1 MLFCC
6 VLSLFAFD
14 KCTMVIY
21 DANIRRNWV
30 WDGEQTLSLQHFYK
44 HNPRKLIKNNKVNRN
59 LTSDK
64 QEGKHFKVLIS
75 NSKSNNSLEIS
86 YFSKICE
93 TCESVSC

>member
-6 VLSLFAFD
+6 VLSLFGFD

-44 HNPRKLIKNNKVNRN
+44 HNSKMLIKNNKVNRN

-64 QEGKHFKVLIS
+64 QEGKHILK
-75 NSKSNNSLEIS
+75 
-86 YFSKICE
+86 C
-93 TCESVSC
+93 